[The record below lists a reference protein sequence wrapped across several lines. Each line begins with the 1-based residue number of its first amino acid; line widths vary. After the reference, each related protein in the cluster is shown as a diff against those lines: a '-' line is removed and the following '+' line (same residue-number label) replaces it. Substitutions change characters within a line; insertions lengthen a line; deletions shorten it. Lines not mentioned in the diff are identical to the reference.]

1 MVDENLIPTIN
12 MESKKRKS
20 NDLLAI
26 ICKQISIKK
35 IDYLVKYF
43 EKFLLEFMNSEANV
57 TKYEQMLT
65 NIVGGFS
72 KN

>member
-1 MVDENLIPTIN
+1 M
-12 MESKKRKS
+12 
-20 NDLLAI
+20 
-26 ICKQISIKK
+26 KK

-43 EKFLLEFMNSEANV
+43 QKFLLEFMNSEANV

-65 NIVGGFS
+65 NIIGGLG